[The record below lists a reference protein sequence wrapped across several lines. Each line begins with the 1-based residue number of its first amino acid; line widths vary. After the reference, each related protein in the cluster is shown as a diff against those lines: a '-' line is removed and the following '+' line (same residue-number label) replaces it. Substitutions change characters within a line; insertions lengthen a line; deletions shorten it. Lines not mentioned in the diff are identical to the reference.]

1 MAQMT
6 GGQALAASLLAQ
18 DVAVIFGLPG
28 VQLDWAFD
36 ALYAVQDRIRVIHT
50 RHEQATSY
58 MADGY
63 ARTTGRPGVCLV
75 VPGPGLLNAASG
87 LATAYACSSPVLC
100 LAGQIATDF
109 IDRGRGVLHEVP
121 RQLELAGS
129 FTKWAARALAPDEVP
144 GLVAEAFAQMASGR
158 PRPVVIELPPDVL
171 AAAED
176 VSLPVVDKRSARP
189 AGDPDLLE
197 AAAKKLGRAK
207 SPLIF
212 AGGGIHA
219 AEAWEEL
226 RELAELLQAPVVMT
240 VNGKGALSARHYL
253 AQNMIAARELM
264 PAADVILAV
273 GTRFA
278 LPQVTEWGPNGNQTV
293 IHLDAEPSVNGR
305 RGRRLGIAA
314 DARAGLAELVD
325 RVPRHNRKRPSREEE
340 LTALKERIDDLL
352 FEIQPQASY
361 AMAIREE
368 IPDDAIVVNESTQV
382 GYWNWVGFPVYEP
395 RTFIAPGYQGTL
407 GYGFATALGAQVGN
421 PDRRVI
427 SINGD
432 GGFMFNV
439 QELSTMALH
448 NIPVITIVFNDN
460 SYGNV
465 HAFQKQFFNGRH
477 IATELLN
484 PDFVKLAE
492 LFRVEG
498 RRAEGPEGLR
508 VALREALKHDRPV
521 LIEVPVG
528 EMPSPFP
535 LLIRGLKVAPWNWPC
550 E

>member
-129 FTKWAARALAPDEVP
+129 FTKWEARALAPDEVP

-432 GGFMFNV
+432 GGFMYNV
-439 QELSTMALH
+439 QELSTAVRHGINL
-448 NIPVITIVFNDN
+448 VTIVFNDN
-460 SYGNV
+460 AYGNV
-465 HAFQKQFFNGRH
+465 RRIQKESFGGRT
-477 IATELLN
+477 IASDLLN

-492 LFRVEG
+492 SFGVEG

-508 VALREALKHDRPV
+508 AALRDALASDHPT

-528 EMPSPFP
+528 EMPS
-535 LLIRGLKVAPWNWPC
+535 IWPIVFAGRRS
-550 E
+550 